1 MMMKFYFDLL
11 KHLIVGVVAYWV
23 IVYGFCHVVLM
34 IADVLEVAY

>member
-1 MMMKFYFDLL
+1 MMKFCFDLL
-11 KHLIVGVVAYWV
+11 KYLIIGVIAYWV